1 MSLKD
6 DMKNSS
12 IIIEDL
18 DENDISSVLKKI
30 SDIQNIKKELNKL
43 EEYLQIKI
51 KIYLKERNWENYNDS
66 KTNISIKLDK
76 EEEVIIDK
84 EKVKMLLSENQY
96 NSVITV
102 KYKEK
107 IILLNSKSKE
117 KLKKFSK
124 KGFGGN

>member
-1 MSLKD
+1 MTLKD

-76 EEEVIIDK
+76 EEEVVIDK